1 MILKL
6 FSKRHLFLI
15 LILVLLGGQYFL
27 NSKSLSAIVLIA
39 TVYFTMIYISKFY
52 KIDKLPIL
60 IYLFFYNILFKLYIS
75 NQYYKNIFS
84 GIDSWSHYGYIIGII
99 NNQAIHFDSVI
110 KTSGFMGYPN
120 FGYHTFYAINNI
132 LTSTINNITFNIIIL
147 SLLSFISVYV
157 VYAILKEYD
166 TRFALF
172 CSFLTIFG
180 LEGFWA
186 KSIYLTP
193 ASFALL
199 VIIPTLIFIDY
210 LSIHKKRQYILIRSI
225 FYLTLL
231 QVHLWSSL
239 VYLLYYILYSTS
251 QLAMEK
257 KLFKKVIIQVILL
270 SSIFTIFSYQ
280 VIVAV
285 INKLQI
291 FNIFALIIGF
301 IILVLLGYYVIYKN
315 CFNIRNILPNFSK
328 LNITYLIIPTTIF
341 ILFIMY
347 YTGLN
352 RMIQIFTIHFPII
365 IFVLLALIGL
375 KSFISNS
382 RLEARFIIIAWAF
395 INTFLFIIISF
406 APFIFGSSFNIVF
419 VDALRHISLI
429 SIVAMPLIFFIVLTE
444 KYRFFKQHKYSVF
457 LLIGIL
463 IIFSGILVPAH
474 NIKQSTFLSTEIESI
489 DWITKN
495 TNTSSVF
502 SVDYRLARPLYL
514 LGNRTSVWDSRI
526 IFKEPLN
533 STELNRYLKRTDDIF
548 GRKVA
553 VDYVYWSDYYTTY
566 IQFHTEYNTNLT
578 KKDQDKFENSN
589 MFDKVYTN
597 KYVTLYKVFREE

>member
-6 FSKRHLFLI
+6 FQKRHFLLI
-15 LILVLLGGQYFL
+15 LILVLLGEQYLL

-39 TVYFTMIYISKFY
+39 TVFFTMFYISKYY

-75 NQYYKNIFS
+75 NQYYKNVFS
-84 GIDSWSHYGYIIGII
+84 GIDGWSHYSYIIGII
-99 NNQAIHFDSVI
+99 NNQTIHFDSII
-110 KTSGFMGYPN
+110 KTSGFMNYPN

-157 VYAILKEYD
+157 VYTVLKEYD
-166 TRFALF
+166 IRFALF

-199 VIIPTLIFIDY
+199 VIIPSLIFIDY

-225 FYLTLL
+225 LYLTLL

-239 VYLLYYILYSTS
+239 VYLLYYIFYSTS
-251 QLAMEK
+251 LLVMEK
-257 KLFKKVIIQVILL
+257 KLFKKVIIEVISL
-270 SSIFTIFSYQ
+270 SCIFTIFSYP
-280 VIVAV
+280 VIIAV

-291 FNIFALIIGF
+291 FNIFALIIGL
-301 IILVLLGYYVIYKN
+301 IILVLSGYYIIYKN
-315 CFNIRNILPNFSK
+315 SSNIKKILSDSSK
-328 LNITYLIIPTTIF
+328 LNIKHLIIPATIF

-347 YTGLN
+347 YIGLN
-352 RMIQIFTIHFPII
+352 RTMQIFTIHFPII
-365 IFVLLALIGL
+365 IFIILALIGL
-375 KSFISNS
+375 KSFISDS
-382 RLEARFIIIAWAF
+382 RLEARFIILAWAF

-406 APFIFGSSFNIVF
+406 APLIFGSSFNIIF
-419 VDALRHISLI
+419 IDALRHISLI
-429 SIVAMPLIFFIVLTE
+429 SIVVMPLIFFIVLTE
-444 KYRFFKQHKYSVF
+444 KHGFFKKHKYFVF
-457 LLIGIL
+457 LSIAIL
-463 IIFSGILVPAH
+463 IISSGILVPAH

-495 TNTSSVF
+495 TGTSSVF

-514 LGNRTSVWDSRI
+514 LGNRIPVWDSRT

-533 STELNRYLKRTDDIF
+533 STELNRYLKLTDDIF
-548 GRKVA
+548 GRKVT

-566 IQFHTEYNTNLT
+566 IQFHTEYNANLT

-597 KYVTLYKVFREE
+597 KDVTLYKVFR